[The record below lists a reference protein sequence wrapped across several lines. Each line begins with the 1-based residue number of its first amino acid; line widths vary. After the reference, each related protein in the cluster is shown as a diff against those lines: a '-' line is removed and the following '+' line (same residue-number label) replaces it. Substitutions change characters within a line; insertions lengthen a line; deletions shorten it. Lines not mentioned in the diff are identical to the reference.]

1 MVFDITTAALFTTI
15 TGIISAL
22 VMFIV
27 WRINAEEKGPG
38 LWCAAGI
45 LGAAAWIFP
54 WLATSL
60 GTPARVITNT
70 LSTIGV
76 YLILEGILQFRSID
90 AAPKRKILYGAAAGA
105 VCIITIRTP
114 DTARIRFLLMDPL
127 IIIPLLLSAVVLLR
141 HTTPIQKLVHG
152 VTAGFFILLALF
164 FAVRW
169 SMALG
174 GIPESENALLTIF
187 NATLIMTVIW
197 GMGWTYGLSLAVNLR
212 SQEKIHHLALHDS
225 LTGLPNRNSMYDF
238 FALLEDNFARN
249 HIPGFGIA
257 FIDINGF
264 KPLNDTY
271 GHLFGDAVLQR
282 FARILQDNVRHGD
295 TVIRYGGDEF
305 ILLLNYISHR
315 EMLNDICE
323 RVAACIEK
331 ESQSI
336 MKRNV
341 FLSISLGHAFAPEDG
356 VVIRELLQHADS
368 RMYKNKR
375 EKRAVSRVVK

>member
-1 MVFDITTAALFTTI
+1 MAFDITTAALFTTI

-27 WRINAEEKGPG
+27 WRINTEEKGPG

-45 LGAAAWIFP
+45 LGAAAWIVP
-54 WLATSL
+54 WLSSSL
-60 GTPARVITNT
+60 GTPARVISNT

-76 YLILEGILQFRSID
+76 YLILEGILRFRSID
-90 AAPKRKILYGAAAGA
+90 AIPKRKILYAAAAGA
-105 VCIITIRTP
+105 VFIITVRTP
-114 DTARIRFLLMDPL
+114 DTAHLRFLLMDPL

-164 FAVRW
+164 FTIRW
-169 SMALG
+169 SIALT
-174 GIPESENALLTIF
+174 GIPESEKALLIIF

-197 GMGWTYGLSLAVNLR
+197 GMGWTYGLSLAMNLR
-212 SQEKIHHLALHDS
+212 TREKIHHLALHDS

-238 FALLEDNFARN
+238 FSLLEDNFARN

-271 GHLFGDAVLQR
+271 GNLFGDAVLQR
-282 FARILQDNVRHGD
+282 FARILKENVRHGD
-295 TVIRYGGDEF
+295 TIIRYGGDEF

-315 EMLNDICE
+315 KMLNDICE
-323 RVAACIEK
+323 RVAACLEK
-331 ESQSI
+331 EPQVI

-341 FLSISLGHAFAPEDG
+341 SLSIRMGHAFAPEDG
-356 VVIRELLQHADS
+356 VVISELLQHADT
-368 RMYKNKR
+368 RMYQNTR
-375 EKRAVSRVVK
+375 EKRTVSHVME